1 MLTLTNLGRTP
12 NKEWKR
18 YLLFTFDFFSSS
30 ISLMD
35 DRFIYIYIDTIYF
48 EFMKFVLNYHVKIPI
63 GFFYG
68 QNSYTEMVL

>member
-48 EFMKFVLNYHVKIPI
+48 EFMKFVLNYYVKTPI
-63 GFFYG
+63 VFFYG